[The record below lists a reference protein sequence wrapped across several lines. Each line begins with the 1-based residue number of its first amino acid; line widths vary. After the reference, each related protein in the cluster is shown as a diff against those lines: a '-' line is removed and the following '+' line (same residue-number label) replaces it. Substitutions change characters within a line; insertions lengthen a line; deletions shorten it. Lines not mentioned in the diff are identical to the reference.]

1 MYVVGPENECPAKI
15 RTYSYEHVRRGL
27 IRVAGLVSI
36 MGELPTT
43 WEEWIANF
51 EDWQDR
57 VGFNRDWLG
66 DFDLSILF
74 DWDRAGDVIEFGD
87 FEGRAKTRMANGL
100 PIDDLL
106 RTTRTQRGSKVTREK
121 CTRW

>member
-1 MYVVGPENECPAKI
+1 MMYVAGLESEFQIGCSENK

-27 IRVAGLVSI
+27 IRVGYLWGN

-66 DFDLSILF
+66 DLIFQSYLTGTEL
-74 DWDRAGDVIEFGD
+74 
-87 FEGRAKTRMANGL
+87 
-100 PIDDLL
+100 
-106 RTTRTQRGSKVTREK
+106 VT
-121 CTRW
+121 